1 MDCIA
6 IIDLGT
12 NTFNL
17 LIAEVKPDRSYRNLF
32 HTKIS
37 VKLGEG
43 GIDKNFIT
51 PAAFQRGI
59 AAIKEYQPLIEKYK
73 VKKIVAIATSAIRGA
88 SNGAEFV
95 DKIKSET
102 NIDVQVISGERE
114 AELIYY
120 GVRKA
125 VKMTDETS
133 LIMDIG
139 GGSTEFIIA
148 NEKHIFWKHSFLL
161 GAARLLER
169 FSPSNPITNNEI
181 EALQNYL
188 KKELKPLF
196 DAVNKFPITELIGSS
211 GSFDSLADMIA
222 ARYYTGTISDTGTEY
237 TFDLKD
243 IVAIHEVIVKST
255 TAERMKMKGLIK
267 MRVDMIVVSS
277 ILLDFIIQSLAIQKL
292 RLSTFSLKEG
302 VLYQV

>member
-222 ARYYTGTISDTGTEY
+222 ARYYTGTISDTETEY

-243 IVAIHEVIVKST
+243 IAAIHEVIVKST

-277 ILLDFIIQSLAIQKL
+277 ILLDFIIRSLAIQKL